1 MTRERLHVSK
11 QVTLYYTHVSHI
23 LKARFPHQ
31 NQLASFTDY
40 AASMRTPLLE
50 GSQGWECFHQ
60 EDCDTHRILR
70 INGYYNDSHVAK
82 KAAAIK
88 KKREPRNLN

>member
-1 MTRERLHVSK
+1 
-11 QVTLYYTHVSHI
+11 
-23 LKARFPHQ
+23 
-31 NQLASFTDY
+31 
-40 AASMRTPLLE
+40 MRTPLLQ
-50 GSQGWECFHQ
+50 GSQRWKCFHQ

-88 KKREPRNLN
+88 KKKRAQKFKLMHQAHENKHINLLLE